1 MAAIPREPLPEHR
14 TGWKC
19 SCTQPSVHVCHPC
32 VTQHLRAPG
41 QHHFS
46 PLDDM
51 ELHQCSMCGAEY
63 RKCTCEQCAN
73 LEAGVL
79 DFPLELFAGAIP
91 QDERAN
97 VEAAAKVR
105 AEAPQAGSLQD
116 LFFRKR
122 NDFRSSIAQAVENMN
137 GLEEAFFRALSQ
149 ESELRI
155 CQAQLA
161 QAREEIH
168 HLQTRPQAQAPANE
182 ALVQSLKTQVEELN
196 TKLID
201 QTNLQQQIQELTSQ
215 IAQLKA
221 ELQHTVLDQAAEQ
234 VKASMKEL
242 QDRLHEVSREAAKK
256 VSEVIP
262 LVSRL
267 DRDWLDAKAVESFFG
282 LASLGINEDLD
293 PACMRQVARVCVQ
306 VARAAGPCPDIAA
319 FADQVHRRL
328 KANPEVGLRLVNQVE
343 EVYISLRDQPTAKH
357 SLQSLLRFADSDLL
371 DDVLTLLQRLQG
383 LKDQRIRTQFGDG
396 LMKVLST
403 ESGEWREAL
412 LGFPMDWVKK
422 YAGEMQAILQTV
434 ADRGFDPAALK
445 LVQLLQKCQS
455 VNPAVLLSFV
465 IRTLPLL
472 SESALLFTEVS
483 KRVKEARGI
492 KMLERV
498 FSTLRMVKTSSDS
511 EAIARVT
518 KILSLLQPEQTLYN
532 AAGALVDGFAHF
544 RDEQKLTDLVNNFLE
559 WLQSREATTFAEWLL
574 PRTCGSEDLAVQTG
588 ALLAELA
595 KFNGREIEKSL
606 PAVLSRL
613 PPVKQLSLALLITR
627 NAQAFGT
634 RLTAFLNSCE
644 GILKETAAPEEVSDR
659 ICELLKNG
667 QTEFAGKC
675 LECFSAL
682 TGRSRDAEKF
692 TREALAPN
700 PNEEAVLLQLLQDL
714 LGALH
719 AESQPNDLILRIPDL
734 WLKGRQR
741 LPGDPRMAAFCI
753 GVLRQQQL
761 DGLPNLL
768 VSMERVFVQEEA
780 SCTTALKWTEM
791 SAKYSFPATS
801 LSSWLESLLNLR
813 NADSLAPLFDR
824 LNLYQ
829 VSTKTVASFVEAVLF
844 LCTTK
849 PAAELSATLLDLL
862 TKPDTFQ
869 LISSL
874 ALLTVPLAGT
884 LLDTA
889 RLLNSPSVIAAC
901 TELAKL
907 LACFERDNVLPPDL
921 TTLNQK
927 AEDIA
932 RLAQACL
939 PLAEKPAYHMTGFSR
954 ALLTELQTRPSAE
967 LLVCL
972 PAAALY
978 LLEKE
983 VVSVQVE
990 ELGQALV
997 ELSRNTSV
1005 SARLSVFLQNL
1016 RTESPTK
1023 CLGCFIALTK
1033 RNSQTA
1039 VQLICEAMT
1048 LLSLSQDASLLQFL
1062 QSLTDL
1068 LDAGNPD
1075 LVLRVPNLWLQGRQR
1090 LPGDSH
1096 LASFCVCVLNQ
1107 LTQEAVLDLLA
1118 IMERV
1123 LAQENVSYATVLTLA
1138 EMYAK
1143 YSFPAPSLSSWLES
1157 LLNLRNADSLAPLF
1171 DRLNLYQVSTKT
1183 VASFVE
1189 AVLFLCTTKPAAELS
1204 ATLLDLLTK
1213 PDTFQ
1218 LISSLALLTVPLAG
1232 TLLDTARLLNSP
1244 SVIAACTELAKL
1256 LACFERDNVLPPDL
1270 TTLNQKAEDIARLA
1284 QACLPLAEKPA
1295 YHMTGFS
1302 RALLTELQTRPSAEL
1317 LVCLPAA
1324 ALYLLEKEVVSVQ
1337 VEELGQALVEL
1348 SRNTSVSARLSVF
1361 LQNLRTESPT
1371 KCLGCFIALT
1381 KRNSQ
1386 TAVQLICEA
1395 MTLLSLSQDA
1405 SLLQFLQSLTDLL
1418 DAGNPDLVLRVP
1430 NLWLQGR
1437 QRLPGDSHLA
1447 SFCVCV
1453 LNQLT
1458 QEAVLDLLAIMERV
1472 LAQENVSYATVLT
1485 LAEMYAKYALPANLL
1500 STWLRTLLN
1509 IKSADPLAALF
1520 HRLDNFPQMSER
1532 GVTGFVE
1539 AVLLLCE
1546 TKSVPE
1552 LGRTLGTLL
1561 DQQEGVQLIHKL
1573 VMLAIPVVAALLD
1586 AVRQNQSRETL
1597 AACTELSELLYCLE
1611 IDPRDCPDIGT
1622 LLQFRTADLSRVVRA
1637 CLPLA
1642 RNPVNRMTGLC
1653 VKVVAEL
1660 GGRDDA
1666 DLLVFIPEMAVY
1678 LLETVTPDRFNRV
1691 KELGQLLIVASRQAE
1706 GAEIATQ
1713 IKTNFDQVKDK
1724 LVQLLKGEG
1733 RIEIEALKLLFQQ
1746 HTTIGGLVHVTSTT
1760 LRCFNIQGNAWESLA
1775 LKSEIQAN
1783 NYSRWVFLEDGSIFC
1798 CGGGDFYAGYGSSR
1812 KYGTG
1817 SII

>member
-1143 YSFPAPSLSSWLES
+1143 Y
-1157 LLNLRNADSLAPLF
+1157 
-1171 DRLNLYQVSTKT
+1171 
-1183 VASFVE
+1183 
-1189 AVLFLCTTKPAAELS
+1189 
-1204 ATLLDLLTK
+1204 
-1213 PDTFQ
+1213 
-1218 LISSLALLTVPLAG
+1218 
-1232 TLLDTARLLNSP
+1232 
-1244 SVIAACTELAKL
+1244 
-1256 LACFERDNVLPPDL
+1256 
-1270 TTLNQKAEDIARLA
+1270 
-1284 QACLPLAEKPA
+1284 
-1295 YHMTGFS
+1295 
-1302 RALLTELQTRPSAEL
+1302 
-1317 LVCLPAA
+1317 
-1324 ALYLLEKEVVSVQ
+1324 
-1337 VEELGQALVEL
+1337 
-1348 SRNTSVSARLSVF
+1348 
-1361 LQNLRTESPT
+1361 
-1371 KCLGCFIALT
+1371 
-1381 KRNSQ
+1381 
-1386 TAVQLICEA
+1386 
-1395 MTLLSLSQDA
+1395 
-1405 SLLQFLQSLTDLL
+1405 
-1418 DAGNPDLVLRVP
+1418 
-1430 NLWLQGR
+1430 
-1437 QRLPGDSHLA
+1437 
-1447 SFCVCV
+1447 
-1453 LNQLT
+1453 
-1458 QEAVLDLLAIMERV
+1458 
-1472 LAQENVSYATVLT
+1472 
-1485 LAEMYAKYALPANLL
+1485 ALPANLL